1 MGCGSLCVSIPTLGG
16 PPCIDDDIDGDDI
29 DGVELDMMLAL
40 QNQLYP
46 GISFGMACVDEED
59 M

>member
-1 MGCGSLCVSIPTLGG
+1 MSIPTLGG

-29 DGVELDMMLAL
+29 DGVDIDMMLAL

>member
-29 DGVELDMMLAL
+29 DIMLAL
-40 QNQLYP
+40 QNELYP
-46 GISFGMACVDEED
+46 GTSFGMAFVDATD

>member
-1 MGCGSLCVSIPTLGG
+1 MSIPTLGG

-29 DGVELDMMLAL
+29 DGVDVEEMMAL
-40 QNQLYP
+40 HNDLYP
-46 GISFGMACVDEED
+46 GVSFGLAFVDEQD

>member
-16 PPCIDDDIDGDDI
+16 PPCIDDAMQYTL
-29 DGVELDMMLAL
+29 EMMLAI
-40 QNQLYP
+40 QNETQAAGTP
-46 GISFGMACVDEED
+46 FGMASVDCED